1 MMWHFYFVIQLYFST
16 DTHTSTSFIF
26 LSGLKYEFAVS
37 IKESKLL
44 WINGPYPASIHDI
57 TIFRGGKT
65 DQNQEDWDKN
75 SLFFVVPDGVMG
87 IADDGYKGEPK
98 KLVTS
103 KAEQSREM
111 RNFLGRAVDR
121 NLCTLVSNLLIF
133 SGIASDTEE
142 GPKIGWN
149 STRSVFMQSVC
160 LSNTIWTMVIHYS
173 RCRFGLFLL
182 LTPEIYCIVR

>member
-1 MMWHFYFVIQLYFST
+1 MMWHFYFIIQLYFST

-44 WINGPYPASIHDI
+44 WINGPYPASVHDI

-103 KAEQSREM
+103 KAEHSREM
-111 RNFLGRAVDR
+111 RSFLARAKNRQESLHSRLKSFNILKNCFRHGRGTTDKMEFHKECVHAV
-121 NLCTLVSNLLIF
+121 CVLVQYDMDN
-133 SGIASDTEE
+133 GH
-142 GPKIGWN
+142 P
-149 STRSVFMQSVC
+149 
-160 LSNTIWTMVIHYS
+160 
-173 RCRFGLFLL
+173 LF
-182 LTPEIYCIVR
+182 EV